1 LTEGLYELDGEYYY
15 VQGNKEIAV
24 NKDIYVTTQLL
35 DGTGWYRFDGEGKL
49 IKNGF
54 ADCGGFTFY
63 FTDGIRAKGFT
74 KIGDDYYIFN
84 TYSGK
89 MYKDANMWVGDN
101 PYGIEGGMH
110 YFDKDGKMFIPDL
123 ENGEKKIVNENGKLY
138 FTVDGVKV
146 SEGLYELDGDYYYVQ
161 GNKEI
166 AVNKAFYL
174 YNDELKG
181 GVGWYKFGN
190 DGKLI
195 TDGFVECD
203 GKIFYFSGG
212 ERAKGFT
219 KIGEDYYIFNTY
231 SGMMYKD
238 ADMWVG
244 DNPYGIAGGMHY
256 FDKDGKMVG

>member
-1 LTEGLYELDGEYYY
+1 
-15 VQGNKEIAV
+15 
-24 NKDIYVTTQLL
+24 
-35 DGTGWYRFDGEGKL
+35 
-49 IKNGF
+49 
-54 ADCGGFTFY
+54 
-63 FTDGIRAKGFT
+63 
-74 KIGDDYYIFN
+74 
-84 TYSGK
+84 
-89 MYKDANMWVGDN
+89 M
-101 PYGIEGGMH
+101 
-110 YFDKDGKMFIPDL
+110 
-123 ENGEKKIVNENGKLY
+123 
-138 FTVDGVKV
+138 

-219 KIGEDYYIFNTY
+219 KIGDDYYIFNAAN
-231 SGMMYKD
+231 GRMYKD
-238 ADMWVG
+238 ANMWVG
-244 DNPYGIAGGMHY
+244 DNPYGIEGGMHY